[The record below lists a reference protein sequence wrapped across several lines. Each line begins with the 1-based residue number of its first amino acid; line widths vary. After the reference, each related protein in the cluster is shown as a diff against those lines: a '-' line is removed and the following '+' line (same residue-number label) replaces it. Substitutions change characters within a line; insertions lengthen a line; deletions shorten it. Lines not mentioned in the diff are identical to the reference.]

1 MAEGSAAGGHVVEV
15 APVRPGEELDWPRL
29 EAYLREHVPGLEGE
43 LGVLQFP
50 NGSANLTYLVRVGE
64 RRLVVRRPPF
74 GRLAPGAHDMRREFR
89 AVDALSRHFD
99 RAPHAYAFCDDHD
112 VIGSDF
118 LVVEYRQGVVV
129 WDHVPESMASHED
142 AGRRIGF
149 AVVDALADLHLL
161 DPVAVGLGDLGRPDG
176 FVERQVSGWRT
187 RWDLVDTQRV
197 PQMAVVGARLAAT
210 MPAGATQASILHND
224 YKIDNCQFDP
234 IDPDRVTSIFDWDMA
249 TLGEPLVDLGVLL
262 NYWPDPTDVD
272 GARPLHVPGLEHMGL
287 PSRREVVAR
296 YGERTGFDVSAV
308 PWFEA
313 FATWKTCVVL
323 EQLYQRFVR
332 GESTDPRMGER
343 GKPVAPLADRAA
355 ALLDRLDV

>member
-287 PSRREVVAR
+287 PSRREVVAALR
-296 YGERTGFDVSAV
+296 RAHRVRRQRGAVVRGVRDVEDVRRARAAV
-308 PWFEA
+308 PALRARREH
-313 FATWKTCVVL
+313 
-323 EQLYQRFVR
+323 
-332 GESTDPRMGER
+332 GP
-343 GKPVAPLADRAA
+343 ADG
-355 ALLDRLDV
+355 